1 MTSETSLIV
10 QSLPFAIL
18 VLDATP
24 DFVIR
29 HASDEY
35 LAATRT
41 RRADLIDRPLFEAFP
56 APSAGAEG
64 PARLRA
70 SLELVLGTG
79 RTHAMEVLRY
89 DVPDRDDGGFI
100 AKHWLPTNIPVPG
113 EDGSVRFILH
123 RVYDLT
129 AILASEDGRGPGGQP
144 AHLTRSL
151 QDLRQ
156 LAELMREGE
165 GRRRNAEA
173 RATEAGER
181 LELAVAAGELGTFYC
196 PMPMG
201 KIFWND
207 KCKEHFFLPQD
218 AEVDFDIFYSRI
230 HPDDRERTRAAVAAS
245 VEDRKM
251 YDVEYRVRAPDG
263 RERWLRAKGR
273 TYFDQGGAPTR
284 FDGITIDISDTKRIE
299 TELARSNQQKDDFLA
314 MLAHELR
321 NPLAPIT
328 AAADLLALAPPEPAR
343 IARMS
348 EVLSRQARHMSGML
362 DDLLD
367 VSRVTRGMVELNKG
381 VLDCKQV
388 VAAALEQVQPLIE
401 ARGHKVR
408 TRITHESALV
418 VGDEKR
424 LVQVLANLLNNAAK
438 YTPAKGAIELALCI
452 DGGEIAITVADNGIG
467 IAPELLPH
475 VFELFVQG
483 ARTPDRAQGG
493 LGLGLA
499 LVKSIVELHDG
510 HVAVSSGGA
519 GAGSVFEIRLPRHH
533 VAGAD
538 DDAGGALAPQAG
550 KALRIVVVDDNAD
563 AAWTLATCLRA
574 VGHDVEEMTDPR
586 AALAIPA
593 ERVPDVF
600 LLDIGMPGIDGHE
613 LARRLRDQ
621 PHTAPARLIA
631 VTGYGNGEDGA
642 AANGDFDRYLV
653 KPVDFSK
660 LLRLLD
666 EVTKTS
672 VLLNHVGRL
681 AGEAR

>member
-35 LAATRT
+35 LAATLT
-41 RRADLIDRPLFEAFP
+41 SRADLIGRPLFEAFP
-56 APSAGAEG
+56 GETAETEG
-64 PARLRA
+64 PLRLRA
-70 SLELVLGTG
+70 SLESVVRTG
-79 RTHAMEVLRY
+79 RMHAMEVQRY
-89 DVPDRDDGGFI
+89 DVPDRNGGGFI
-100 AKHWLPTNIPVPG
+100 VKSWLPTNIPVRG
-113 EDGSVRFILH
+113 EDGRVRLILH

-129 AILASEDGRGPGGQP
+129 AILASEDGQGVSSQP

-181 LELAVAAGELGTFYC
+181 LDLAVAAGELGTFYC

-207 KCKEHFFLPQD
+207 KCKEHFFVPED
-218 AEVDFDIFYSRI
+218 AEIDFDVFYSRI
-230 HPDDRERTRAAVAAS
+230 HPDDREHTRAAVDAS
-245 VEDRKM
+245 VVDRKG
-251 YDVEYRVRAPDG
+251 YDVEYRVLAPDG

-273 TYFDQGGAPTR
+273 TYYDRDGAPTR
-284 FDGITIDISDTKRIE
+284 FDGITIDISDTKRIQA
-299 TELARSNQQKDDFLA
+299 ELARSNQQKDDFLA

-328 AAADLLALAPPEPAR
+328 AAADLLAIAPPEPAR

-348 EVLSRQARHMSGML
+348 EVLSRQARHMSAML

-367 VSRVTRGMVELNKG
+367 VSRVTRGMVELNKT
-381 VLDCKQV
+381 VIDCKQV
-388 VAAALEQVQPLIE
+388 VAAALEQVNPLIE
-401 ARGHKVR
+401 KRGHKVS
-408 TRITHESALV
+408 TQITYEQAQV

-438 YTPAKGAIELALCI
+438 YTPARGAIELALRV
-452 DGGEIAITVADNGIG
+452 DGGEVIVTVADNGAG
-467 IAPELLPH
+467 IAADLLPH

-493 LGLGLA
+493 LGLGLP
-499 LVKSIVELHDG
+499 LVKSLVGLHG
-510 HVAVSSGGA
+510 GRVGASSVGP
-519 GAGSVFEIRLPRHH
+519 GAGSVFEVRLPRHQ
-533 VAGAD
+533 VA
-538 DDAGGALAPQAG
+538 DAGDGATGGLAPPAG
-550 KALRIVVVDDNAD
+550 QALRIVVVDDNAD

-574 VGHDVEEMTDPR
+574 VGHSVEEMTNPR
-586 AALAIPA
+586 AALAIPPD
-593 ERVPDVF
+593 RVPDVF
-600 LLDIGMPGIDGHE
+600 LLDIGMPDIDGHE
-613 LARRLRDQ
+613 LARRLRGQ
-621 PHTAPARLIA
+621 PHTAGSRLIA
-631 VTGYGNGEDGA
+631 VTGYGNIEEKAGGK
-642 AANGDFDRYLV
+642 GHFDRYLV
-653 KPVDFSK
+653 KPVNFGK
-660 LLRLLD
+660 LMQLLED
-666 EVTKTS
+666 VMAK
-672 VLLNHVGRL
+672 
-681 AGEAR
+681 

>member
-1 MTSETSLIV
+1 MTFETSLIV
-10 QSLPFAIL
+10 QFLPFAIT

-35 LAATRT
+35 LAATRS
-41 RRADLIDRPLFEAFP
+41 RRADLIDRPLFDAFP
-56 APSAGAEG
+56 AATADADG

-70 SLELVLGTG
+70 SLEQVIATG
-79 RTHAMEVLRY
+79 RAHAMEVQRY
-89 DVPDRDDGGFI
+89 DVPDRDGDGFI
-100 AKHWLPTNIPVPG
+100 VKYWLPTNIPVPG
-113 EDGSVRFILH
+113 EDGAVRFILH
-123 RVYDLT
+123 RLFDLT
-129 AILASEDGRGPGGQP
+129 AIVASEDGAGAGDQP

-151 QDLRQ
+151 QELRQ
-156 LAELMREGE
+156 LAELVREGE

-207 KCKEHFFLPQD
+207 KCKEHFFVPED
-218 AEVDFDIFYSRI
+218 AEIDFDLFYSRI
-230 HPDDRERTRAAVAAS
+230 HPDDRERTRAAVDAS
-245 VEDRKM
+245 VENKKG
-251 YDVEYRVRAPDG
+251 YDVEYRVVAPDG

-273 TYFDQGGAPTR
+273 TYFDRDGAPTR
-284 FDGITIDISDTKRIE
+284 FDGITIDISDTKRVE
-299 TELARSNQQKDDFLA
+299 AELARSNQQKDDFLA

-367 VSRVTRGMVELNKG
+367 VSRVTRGMVELNKE

-408 TRITHESALV
+408 TQITHEPARVL
-418 VGDEKR
+418 GDEKR
-424 LVQVLANLLNNAAK
+424 LVQMLANLLNNAAK
-438 YTPAKGAIELALCI
+438 YTPARGAIELALRI
-452 DGGEIAITVADNGIG
+452 DGDEIVVTVADNGIG
-467 IAPELLPH
+467 IAADLLPH

-499 LVKSIVELHDG
+499 LVKSMVELHDG
-510 HVAVSSGGA
+510 RAAASSGGV
-519 GAGSVFEIRLPRHH
+519 GAGSVFEVRLPRHR
-533 VAGAD
+533 AAAAD
-538 DDAGGALAPQAG
+538 DGAADVAAPGLG

-574 VGHDVEEMTDPR
+574 VGHSVEEMTDPR
-586 AALAIPA
+586 TALAIAA
-593 ERVPDVF
+593 EEVPDVF
-600 LLDIGMPGIDGHE
+600 LLDIGMPGIDGYE
-613 LARRLRDQ
+613 LARRLRAQ

-631 VTGYGNGEDGA
+631 VTGYGNPEEQA
-642 AANGDFDRYLV
+642 AGHANFDHYLV
-653 KPVDFSK
+653 KPVNFEK
-660 LLRLLD
+660 LTRLLSD
-666 EVTKTS
+666 
-672 VLLNHVGRL
+672 L
-681 AGEAR
+681 AESPAENVS

>member
-1 MTSETSLIV
+1 MTLETSLIV

-29 HASDEY
+29 QASDEY
-35 LAATRT
+35 LAATLTKRS
-41 RRADLIDRPLFEAFP
+41 DLINRPLFEAFP
-56 APSAGAEG
+56 PSSDEADG

-70 SLELVLGTG
+70 SLEQVVATG
-79 RTHAMEVLRY
+79 RTHAMEVQRY
-89 DVPDRDDGGFI
+89 DVPDRDGDGFI
-100 AKHWLPTNIPVPG
+100 VKYWLPTNIPVLG
-113 EDGSVRFILH
+113 EDGRVRFILH

-129 AILASEDGRGPGGQP
+129 AILASEDGRCVTSQP
-144 AHLTRSL
+144 EHLSRSL

-207 KCKEHFFLPQD
+207 KCKEHFFLPED

-230 HPDDRERTRAAVAAS
+230 HPDDRERTRAAVDAS
-245 VEDRKM
+245 VANKIG
-251 YDVEYRVRAPDG
+251 YDVEYRVLTPDG
-263 RERWLRAKGR
+263 RQRWLRAKGR
-273 TYFDQGGAPTR
+273 TYYDRDGAPTR
-284 FDGITIDISDTKRIE
+284 FDGITIDISDTKRIQA
-299 TELARSNQQKDDFLA
+299 ELARSNQQKDDFLA

-348 EVLSRQARHMSGML
+348 EVLSRQARHMSAML

-367 VSRVTRGMVELNKG
+367 VSRVTRGMVELNKT
-381 VLDCKQV
+381 VIDCKQV
-388 VAAALEQVQPLIE
+388 VAAALEQVNPLIE
-401 ARGHKVR
+401 TRGHKVS
-408 TRITHESALV
+408 TQITYEQARV

-438 YTPAKGAIELALCI
+438 YTPARGAIELALRV
-452 DGGEIAITVADNGIG
+452 DGGEVVVTVADNGAG
-467 IAPELLPH
+467 IAADLLPH

-493 LGLGLA
+493 LGLGLP
-499 LVKSIVELHDG
+499 LVKSLVELHG
-510 HVAVSSGGA
+510 GRVVASSGGP
-519 GAGSVFEIRLPRHH
+519 GAGSVFEVRLPRHQ
-533 VAGAD
+533 VA
-538 DDAGGALAPQAG
+538 DAGDGAQGGMAPQAG
-550 KALRIVVVDDNAD
+550 QALRIVVVDDNAD

-574 VGHDVEEMTDPR
+574 VGHSVEEMTNPR

-593 ERVPDVF
+593 DRVPDVF
-600 LLDIGMPGIDGHE
+600 LLDIGMPDIDGHE

-621 PHTAPARLIA
+621 PHTAGTRLIA
-631 VTGYGNGEDGA
+631 VTGYGNVEEKAGGK
-642 AANGDFDRYLV
+642 GHFDRYLV
-653 KPVDFSK
+653 KPVNFGK
-660 LLRLLD
+660 LMQLLD
-666 EVTKTS
+666 DVMT
-672 VLLNHVGRL
+672 
-681 AGEAR
+681 